1 MVHYLFEIICIV
13 IDYNRPSA
21 PKKLDIN
28 WIVKIMIGVFGRLG
42 SCCFREMVSEDAIF
56 FNTIEITVSIT
67 PSDRVQLKHDVNMII
82 ILVIFIIYHIIYHDG
97 YR

>member
-1 MVHYLFEIICIV
+1 MVHYLFEIICVV
-13 IDYNRPSA
+13 IDYTRPSA
-21 PKKLDIN
+21 PRKLDIN

-56 FNTIEITVSIT
+56 FNTIEITVLL
-67 PSDRVQLKHDVNMII
+67 RVIVCNDDVNMII
-82 ILVIFIIYHIIYHDG
+82 ILVIFIIYHDG